1 MVKPKV
7 QNPVIE
13 WRSGWRKKTWV
24 TWWNGAK
31 PNKKPWLKWWVPTRK
46 HLFKKQKWSW
56 LNLVERAL
64 TQIGGHIKTGGKSNK
79 EPTICPKPPPKK
91 KIQGVATLWVER
103 IHIHIQRGTSWKS
116 SSTQTCRLLNMI
128 QKGPGGW
135 QHNPKSPVKL
145 MFTHN
150 LKREK
155 NIPALKLTAK
165 LPENGCLEDDELSFW
180 SEGSQTWSMDAFLY
194 ESTISLSPQAAL
206 LKFLVWQ
213 SRPMQRSAAFQN
225 LLGFSKRL
233 SFFTPKKSIK

>member
-13 WRSGWRKKTWV
+13 WRSGWRKKHGWHDETV
-24 TWWNGAK
+24 QNPIRNHDWNDEFQQESIFSR
-31 PNKKPWLKWWVPTRK
+31 KKMIMVEFGWKSFNTNWRSHLK
-46 HLFKKQKWSW
+46 
-56 LNLVERAL
+56 LVGNPIRNPPFV
-64 TQIGGHIKTGGKSNK
+64 QS
-79 EPTICPKPPPKK
+79 PPKK
-91 KIQGVATLWVER
+91 KNPGCCYPLSRTNPYPYPKGNL
-103 IHIHIQRGTSWKS
+103 GKS

-180 SEGSQTWSMDAFLY
+180 SEGSQTWSWMLFYMSLQYHYLHRLRCSSFLFGNHGQCNAV
-194 ESTISLSPQAAL
+194 LH
-206 LKFLVWQ
+206 
-213 SRPMQRSAAFQN
+213 
-225 LLGFSKRL
+225 SKPAGVL
-233 SFFTPKKSIK
+233 